1 MTLPASAHDLPA
13 RAAATGAAPAGATV
27 GANAGAA
34 LGGPARGPVLRVL
47 PGTADSAGA
56 ARQLARQL
64 LGDGD
69 PSVETVM
76 LVVSELVTN
85 AIVHTHSGAPGG
97 TITVALCPGPA
108 GTLVQVRDDGGTSE
122 PCLAAAGGGGEHG
135 YGLLLVDTLARAG
148 AHCPVPMAALPGA
161 GSADGREWRAPRRRA
176 SPFPAGR
183 SSLIRGRPSRV
194 GTAGSRGN
202 KGLTILTRLRAVVR
216 PA

>member
-13 RAAATGAAPAGATV
+13 RAAAARAAPSGPAATAAPAGANVGAEASANV
-27 GANAGAA
+27 GANAGANA
-34 LGGPARGPVLRVL
+34 GANVGATASAKVGGAAPAGPARGPVLRVL

-122 PCLAAAGGGGEHG
+122 PCLATAGGEGEHG
-135 YGLLLVDTLARAG
+135 YGLLLVDTLAESWG
-148 AHCPVPMAALPGA
+148 TLPSPDGRITWCRVGGQPGMA
-161 GSADGREWRAPRRRA
+161 GSAA
-176 SPFPAGR
+176 SG
-183 SSLIRGRPSRV
+183 
-194 GTAGSRGN
+194 
-202 KGLTILTRLRAVVR
+202 
-216 PA
+216 